1 MADEAAVIEAPPEIE
16 APAIAEDAV
25 ESTPTEE
32 TTQEATESTE
42 GEGLRGSALWREV
55 KSATQANK
63 PLTPQQ
69 LSALNKV
76 IHKAQ
81 ALDTK
86 YPDGL
91 TSLDGAMSAVRQ
103 LSEDQS
109 LPIADVIQQTI
120 QERNYFREF
129 DSLFTSGK
137 PEFVQKLADASPEA
151 FQNIAPSVF
160 RKYAEVNPDGYAT
173 YVSQAVV
180 QHMNSAGVPT
190 HFQVLE
196 AFWPQIPDFPGKQ
209 QFQKALA
216 SVMGWTDTLTQLA
229 GRKIEQKALPQPE
242 AGPDR
247 ESQLAEREQSIMV
260 TEWNSSLRDQSTSY
274 TLSEIDKAAGT
285 RKLTE
290 KERQDALTK
299 AKEEYTARV
308 QGNRGLT
315 DTLNGYVRAKNKG
328 SFTQRIESEQKK
340 LIPGAARRAVDD
352 VLAARPKAAPRAEG
366 VTLPKKTAAPE
377 LQGAPQARWIGEGH
391 PKTKGLEVDLNR
403 TTQPMLIKRQ
413 AYLKGQAGL
422 VTWGKRSN

>member
-1 MADEAAVIEAPPEIE
+1 MADEAAVIEAPAELE
-16 APAIAEDAV
+16 APAIDTSAV
-25 ESTPTEE
+25 VDTDSTTTEE
-32 TTQEATESTE
+32 NTQETTESTE

-91 TSLDGAMSAVRQ
+91 NSIESRMQALKP
-103 LSEDQS
+103 LIEDESVPFEQA
-109 LPIADVIQQTI
+109 IEQIGR
-120 QERNYFREF
+120 ERAYFREF
-129 DSLFTSGK
+129 DNLFTSGK
-137 PEFVQKLADASPEA
+137 PEFVEKLSEASPEA

-190 HFQVLE
+190 NFQVLE
-196 AFWPQIPDFPGKQ
+196 AFWPQVPDFPGKQ

-216 SVMGWTDTLTQLA
+216 SVMNWTDSLNQLA
-229 GRKIEQKALPQPE
+229 ARKIEQKQIAQPE

-247 ESQLAEREQSIMV
+247 ESQLAEREQSIML
-260 TEWNSSLRDQSTSY
+260 TEWNSSLRDQSNSY
-274 TLSEIDKAAGT
+274 ALSEIAKAAGT

-290 KERQDALTK
+290 QERQSALAK
-299 AKEEYTARV
+299 VKEEYTARV
-308 QGNRGLT
+308 QGNRALT
-315 DTLNGYVRAKNKG
+315 DTLNGYVKAKNQAA
-328 SFTQRIESEQKK
+328 FTQRIQSEQKK
-340 LIPGAARRAVDD
+340 LIPG
-352 VLAARPKAAPRAEG
+352 
-366 VTLPKKTAAPE
+366 
-377 LQGAPQARWIGEGH
+377 
-391 PKTKGLEVDLNR
+391 
-403 TTQPMLIKRQ
+403 
-413 AYLKGQAGL
+413 
-422 VTWGKRSN
+422 RSVVQWMT